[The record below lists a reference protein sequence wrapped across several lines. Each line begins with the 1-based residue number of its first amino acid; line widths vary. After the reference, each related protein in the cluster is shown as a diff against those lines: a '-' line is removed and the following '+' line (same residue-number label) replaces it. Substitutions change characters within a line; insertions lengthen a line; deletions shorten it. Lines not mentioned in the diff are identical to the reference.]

1 MIFVIL
7 KKKRTRFSCKIPLL
21 FKIKFPHL
29 RGFAFEIKI
38 CKKRR
43 YFLLFCRNKEPIGG
57 DCLKRVAIYTDYE
70 NLYKRLREYGPH
82 PIYDLNF
89 FKVIN
94 NFFEQHEMDIIKF
107 VAFSNFEDK
116 DFSVA
121 DQTEIH
127 TFGVDVRHCSIAG
140 KSSTD
145 VELVIECMHDLYT
158 IDKIDIFVIIS
169 NDRDYVPLLQK
180 IKQRCKTVYTLST
193 KNGINNVVN
202 VFSDFHL
209 YIEDLFNIDSK
220 DTESEKKDN
229 TLDQKAREAA
239 FLLYTSDLWKDYFA
253 ERGQE
258 VTLRGYCLILN
269 RHVWKRETVEKIER
283 YFQRANELSY
293 VKLVTKGTKICFEK
307 GEKYDLIING
317 ESGVETA
324 K

>member
-1 MIFVIL
+1 M
-7 KKKRTRFSCKIPLL
+7 KK
-21 FKIKFPHL
+21 
-29 RGFAFEIKI
+29 
-38 CKKRR
+38 
-43 YFLLFCRNKEPIGG
+43 
-57 DCLKRVAIYTDYE
+57 VAIYTDYE
-70 NLYKRLREYGPH
+70 NLYKRLREYRIH

-94 NFFEQHEMDIIKF
+94 NFFIQHEMDIIKF
-107 VAFSNFEDK
+107 VAFSNFEDS

-127 TFGVDVRHCSIAG
+127 TFGVDVRHCSIDG

-158 IDKIDIFVIIS
+158 IDQIDIFVIIS

-180 IKQRCKTVYTLST
+180 IKQKCKTVYTLST

-209 YIEDLFNIDSK
+209 YIEDLFNITDNDTDNKEQDDS
-220 DTESEKKDN
+220 
-229 TLDQKAREAA
+229 LDQKAREVAQ
-239 FLLYTSDLWKDYFA
+239 LLYTSDLWKDFM
-253 ERGQE
+253 EHGRLVG
-258 VTLRGYCLILN
+258 LKGYSVSLN
-269 RHVWKRETVEKIER
+269 RHVWKREPVEKIER
-283 YFQRANELSY
+283 YFQRAAELSY
-293 VKLVTKGTKICFEK
+293 VKLVNKSGKTYFEK

-317 ESGVETA
+317 KSGVETI